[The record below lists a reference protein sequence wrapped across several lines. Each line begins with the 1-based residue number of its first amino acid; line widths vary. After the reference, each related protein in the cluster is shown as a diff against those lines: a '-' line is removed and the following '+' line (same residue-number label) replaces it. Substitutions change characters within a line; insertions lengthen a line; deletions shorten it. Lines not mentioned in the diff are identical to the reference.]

1 MSANSQ
7 DLQRRRRDL
16 EDAQSEIDRAL
27 KQARQ
32 QQKNEQKGRA
42 NAWQLSSLLLHT
54 ALIIYS
60 LSGYNAHPAAKYL
73 LTSGRKRHWPQKS
86 EEELEEMVEG
96 LFMKCDVDE
105 LADFADT
112 QNPKDMRAMRAA
124 LPYVEQWRLV
134 TWTSQ
139 ANVQQGVA
147 PSTESVL
154 QQYEAQRQQL
164 PEAVRPPGVGVP
176 AQTSARV
183 WAAAWRRRW
192 GGKHGRIRV
201 REQIPVEELRSKALE
216 NWTTSS
222 TKIGPGTPKCD
233 PISGSQSAPVLG
245 SEFELNSGMQPRSP
259 IAGA

>member
-32 QQKNEQKGRA
+32 QQKNEQKGRT

-124 LPYVEQWRLV
+124 LPYV
-134 TWTSQ
+134 
-139 ANVQQGVA
+139 
-147 PSTESVL
+147 
-154 QQYEAQRQQL
+154 
-164 PEAVRPPGVGVP
+164 
-176 AQTSARV
+176 
-183 WAAAWRRRW
+183 
-192 GGKHGRIRV
+192 
-201 REQIPVEELRSKALE
+201 
-216 NWTTSS
+216 
-222 TKIGPGTPKCD
+222 
-233 PISGSQSAPVLG
+233 
-245 SEFELNSGMQPRSP
+245 
-259 IAGA
+259 